1 LTYPK
6 LVAQPYLKYM
16 MGKDLK
22 MFLCKLLGA
31 LKQRL
36 HQREVE
42 YFEVIFA
49 VTSKRFITLMLMR
62 VMLGCK

>member
-1 LTYPK
+1 
-6 LVAQPYLKYM
+6 M

-22 MFLCKLLGA
+22 MFLCELLGA

-36 HQREVE
+36 HQRKVE
-42 YFEVIFA
+42 YFQVIFV